1 MIKRA
6 EYLEEACAL
15 TFRMYYEQ
23 YVTVDM
29 VQAVGRHFGGA
40 VGGVDGFE
48 YTYSRLLSGFPY
60 KYTDNGTW
68 DAIALST
75 DWTDTEERADLLG
88 DLSYKSAGFKT
99 SVLKCAA
106 RMGMEKLTPKPLAL
120 PIYREQ
126 LELAEEPVDE
136 PALSQGVRLTLAVEG
151 LPSAP
156 DAACSLADFS
166 ERRVAQPVRVPDL
179 NPAVQVFPLYGEVTA
194 QVQTLSSEY
203 LQSEDMA
210 QAAFLQTISARG
222 ERLLRLLEQ
231 AGAIETAPR

>member
-23 YVTVDM
+23 YVTVEM

-60 KYTDNGTW
+60 NYTDNGTW

-126 LELAEEPVDE
+126 LELAEEPVDNPE
-136 PALSQGVRLTLAVEG
+136 PRRRSVLDPSYPQGFQWPLESWAGPQVAPVSMVYAV
-151 LPSAP
+151 
-156 DAACSLADFS
+156 
-166 ERRVAQPVRVPDL
+166 
-179 NPAVQVFPLYGEVTA
+179 

-203 LQSEDMA
+203 LQSEDTA
-210 QAAFLQTISARG
+210 
-222 ERLLRLLEQ
+222 Q